1 MNTAADRGPYWDT
14 GDDRS
19 QVFAPVA
26 SATTLPLKAAPAP
39 MPRDRSRFAANEE
52 TAAAA
57 LFLRSA
63 MRATG

>member
-1 MNTAADRGPYWDT
+1 MHAAAGPFWDT

-26 SATTLPLKAAPAP
+26 NATPLPLKVAAAPL
-39 MPRDRSRFAANEE
+39 PRDLSRFAANEE

-63 MRATG
+63 MRAAG

>member
-1 MNTAADRGPYWDT
+1 MHGAADRGAFWDT

-26 SATTLPLKAAPAP
+26 NATTLPLKGAAAPL
-39 MPRDRSRFAANEE
+39 PRDLSRFAANEE
-52 TAAAA
+52 AAAA
-57 LFLRSA
+57 TLFLRSA